1 MFILKELRRH
11 QQAYMLHNGS
21 FLDNI
26 CNAALRLGLPAFS
39 SRGVLHTRGCESP
52 LRRGLLPQPS
62 PRIVS

>member
-1 MFILKELRRH
+1 MFILKQLRRH

-26 CNAALRLGLPAFS
+26 CNAALPPRLARVFI
-39 SRGVLHTRGCESP
+39 SRGLAHSGMRESTTP
-52 LRRGLLPQPS
+52 GLLPQPS